1 MFLFIDK
8 PKGITS
14 HDVIDEVRKITGE
27 KKVGHAGTLDPN
39 ATGLLIVGV
48 GRESTKRLGK
58 IAKGIMLFAIAY
70 TTHRISPVI
79 NAKFHNKD
87 ISLVD
92 LVLKALI
99 ICGASAIATINPAK

>member
-1 MFLFIDK
+1 MYFNLRTKSDIVIAHSID
-8 PKGITS
+8 
-14 HDVIDEVRKITGE
+14 
-27 KKVGHAGTLDPN
+27 A
-39 ATGLLIVGV
+39 
-48 GRESTKRLGK
+48 K